1 MVAVRIRAE
10 GQSHRPLVGLSIPS
24 PHWGD
29 GKVSGESL
37 KGNSDHQLIGMMR
50 NENHEKLI

>member
-10 GQSHRPLVGLSIPS
+10 GQSRRPLVGLSIPS
-24 PHWGD
+24 PHWGE

-37 KGNSDHQLIGMMR
+37 KGNSDHQLTGMTR